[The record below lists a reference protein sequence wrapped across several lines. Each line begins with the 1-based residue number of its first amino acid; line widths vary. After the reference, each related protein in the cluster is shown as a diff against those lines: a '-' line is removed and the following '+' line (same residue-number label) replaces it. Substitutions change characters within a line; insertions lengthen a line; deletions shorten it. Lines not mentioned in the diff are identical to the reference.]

1 MSLLRRF
8 FPSKQ
13 QREIAE
19 QAREMIEAAVRK
31 SREPMGCAA
40 AAAFGAETRS
50 NLLSVVDRLEAEM
63 GQLVIA
69 FAEKERRVDDASPV
83 D

>member
-40 AAAFGAETRS
+40 AAAFGAET
-50 NLLSVVDRLEAEM
+50 LLPDWGRLGCAKA
-63 GQLVIA
+63 GICSAICPFLHL
-69 FAEKERRVDDASPV
+69 R
-83 D
+83 